1 MTNNAPRWRT
11 AFVALAA
18 LAIGAV
24 SGPAT
29 AEDLPTAKVFYP
41 GAFGW
46 AGGFELVEVA
56 DAKGFFKKHGINAEL
71 TTLPWDQYTVAL
83 DSGAIDFAP
92 YADYAYFINVYDK
105 GVKAKE
111 VVSSTL
117 TFDPRNA
124 GDALVVDA
132 AGPIKSGADL
142 KGKKIGTVNPSF
154 SGVWFVLDW
163 LGKQGVTKNDVTIV
177 TVPQAQLEQV
187 LKQGGVD
194 AIIAYTPLDAELRR
208 RKGEGFVELFQWT
221 DVAGRHV
228 QRGGTMATE
237 KTIAERPEL
246 VKAYV
251 AAIAEAA
258 DWANANPG
266 EVVKLG
272 VERGRIAADLAPFI
286 YTRDGKGDYSTL
298 SWAQHG
304 LISETDVAFWLDLVE
319 RAGIVEKG
327 KHKPADFYTNALNP
341 HVPATAAAN

>member
-1 MTNNAPRWRT
+1 MKFNVTKIRAT
-11 AFVALAA
+11 LATVSVAVMLSTSGLAQA
-18 LAIGAV
+18 
-24 SGPAT
+24 
-29 AEDLPTAKVFYP
+29 AELQTAKIFYP

-56 DAKGFFKKHGINAEL
+56 DAKGFFKKHGIDAQL

-117 TFDPRNA
+117 PFDPRNA

-132 AGPIKSGADL
+132 SGPIKSGEDL

-163 LGKQGVTKNDVTIV
+163 LGKKGITKDDVTIV
-177 TVPQAQLEQV
+177 TIPQAQLEQV

-194 AIIAYTPLDAELRR
+194 AIIAYSPLDAELRR
-208 RKGEGFVELFQWT
+208 RKDEGFRELFQWT
-221 DVAGRHV
+221 DVAGRPV
-228 QRGGTMATE
+228 LRGGTMASE
-237 KTIAERPEL
+237 KTIAERPDL
-246 VKAYV
+246 VKGYV

-258 DWANANPG
+258 DWANGHPAD
-266 EVVKLG
+266 VVKLG
-272 VERGRIAADLAPFI
+272 IERGRIAADLAPYI

-298 SWAQHG
+298 SWSTHG
-304 LISETDVAFWLDLVE
+304 LNKEADIAFWLDVVE
-319 RAGIVEKG
+319 RAGIVPKG
-327 KHKPADFYTNALNP
+327 RHKPSDFYTNEFNP
-341 HVPATAAAN
+341 HADKTASN

>member
-1 MTNNAPRWRT
+1 MTLYLNRLKRA
-11 AFVALAA
+11 AIALSALLALSAAGVA
-18 LAIGAV
+18 G
-24 SGPAT
+24 
-29 AEDLPTAKVFYP
+29 AEDLKTAKIFYP

-56 DAKGFFKKHGINAEL
+56 DAKGFFKKHGLDAQL

-117 TFDPRNA
+117 PFNPANA

-132 AGPIKSGADL
+132 NGPIKTGADL

-154 SGVWFVLDW
+154 SGVWFVLEW
-163 LGKQGVTKNDVTIV
+163 LGRQGVTKDDVTIV
-177 TVPQAQLEQV
+177 TIPQAQLEQV

-194 AIIAYTPLDAELRR
+194 AIIAYSPLDAELRR
-208 RKGEGFVELFQWT
+208 RKDEGFRELFEWT
-221 DVAGRHV
+221 DIAGRTV
-228 QRGGTMATE
+228 LRGGTMATE
-237 KTIAERPEL
+237 KTIAEKPEL

-258 DWANANPG
+258 DWANEHPAD
-266 EVVKLG
+266 VVKLG
-272 VERGRIAADLAPFI
+272 IERGRIAADLAPYI

-298 SWAQHG
+298 SWSKHG
-304 LISETDVAFWLDLVE
+304 LNIEADIAFWLDVVE
-319 RAGIVEKG
+319 RAGIVPKG
-327 KHKPADFYTNALNP
+327 KHKPADFYTNAFNP
-341 HVPATAAAN
+341 YAAEAASN

>member
-1 MTNNAPRWRT
+1 MKFELRSIKATIA
-11 AFVALAA
+11 
-18 LAIGAV
+18 AV
-24 SGPAT
+24 SAAVILSAGSLAH
-29 AEDLPTAKVFYP
+29 AEELQTAKIFYP

-56 DAKGFFKKHGINAEL
+56 DAKGFFKKHGIDAQL

-92 YADYAYFINVYDK
+92 YADYAYFINVFDK

-117 TFDPRNA
+117 PFDPRNA

-132 AGPIKSGADL
+132 NGPIKSAEDL
-142 KGKKIGTVNPSF
+142 KGKTIGTTNPSF

-163 LGKQGVTKNDVTIV
+163 LGKKGVTKNDVTIV

-194 AIIAYTPLDAELRR
+194 AIIAYSPLDAELRR
-208 RKGEGFVELFQWT
+208 RKEEGFRELFQWT
-221 DVAGRHV
+221 DVAGRPV
-228 QRGGTMATE
+228 LRGGTMATD

-246 VKAYV
+246 VKGYV

-258 DWANANPG
+258 DWATAHPA
-266 EVVKLG
+266 EVVQIG
-272 VERGRIAADLAPFI
+272 IERGRIAADLAPYI

-298 SWAQHG
+298 SWSKHG
-304 LISETDVAFWLDLVE
+304 LNKEEDIAFWLDVVE
-319 RAGIVEKG
+319 RAGIVPAG
-327 KHKPADFYTNALNP
+327 KHKASDFYTNAFNP
-341 HVPATAAAN
+341 YASEAANN